1 MESLQSLDLET
12 MEAFGRLRSA
22 CPRQL
27 ENVMHDLSALGGQTV
42 LTLVVIFAV
51 GLLLSFRRYRTAAF
65 VVATALGGYLL
76 SVGLKVLVDRQR
88 PPGGLIQ
95 VSGNSFPSGHSMLSA
110 IIYLT
115 LALIVSTV
123 ILRWRVRLY
132 VIGSALVLVG
142 LIGISRLYL
151 GVHYLTDVAAGWL
164 LGLAWAILCRW
175 VEKRWV
181 LRMERQA
188 ALINGNE
195 P

>member
-1 MESLQSLDLET
+1 MESLQSIDHDT
-12 MEAFGRLRSA
+12 MAVFDRLRSA
-22 CPRQL
+22 CPWL
-27 ENVMHDLSALGGQTV
+27 ESPMNDLSALGGRTV
-42 LTLVVIFAV
+42 LTLVVVFAV
-51 GLLLSFRRYRTAAF
+51 GLLLSFRRHRTAGF
-65 VVATALGGYLL
+65 VLAAALGGYVL
-76 SVGLKVLVDRQR
+76 SVGLKLLVGRER
-88 PPGGLIQ
+88 PAGGLIQ
-95 VSGNSFPSGHSMLSA
+95 VGGNSFPSGHSMLSA

-132 VIGSALVLVG
+132 VIGSALVLVA
-142 LIGISRLYL
+142 LIGVSRLYL

-164 LGLAWAILCRW
+164 VGLAWAIACRW

-188 ALINGNE
+188 ALGNGNE

>member
-1 MESLQSLDLET
+1 MESLQSLDQQT

-22 CPRQL
+22 YSWLDRP
-27 ENVMHDLSALGGQTV
+27 MHDLSSLGGQTV
-42 LTLVVIFAV
+42 LTVVVTFAV
-51 GLLLSFRRYRTAAF
+51 GLLLSLRRYRSAGFVLAA
-65 VVATALGGYLL
+65 ALGGYVL
-76 SVGLKVLVDRQR
+76 SVGLKTLVGRQR
-88 PPGGLIQ
+88 PAGGLVQ

-164 LGLAWAILCRW
+164 VGLAWAILCRW
-175 VEKRWV
+175 IEKRWV
-181 LRMERQA
+181 LRLERQA
-188 ALINGNE
+188 ALISGNE

>member
-1 MESLQSLDLET
+1 MESLQSLDQQT
-12 MEAFGRLRSA
+12 VAVFDRLRSA
-22 CPRQL
+22 YPWL
-27 ENVMHDLSALGGQTV
+27 DLPMSDLSALGGRTL

-51 GLLLSFRRYRTAAF
+51 GLLLSFRRYRTAGF
-65 VVATALGGYLL
+65 VLAAALGGYVL
-76 SVGLKVLVDRQR
+76 SVGLKFLVGRQR
-88 PPGGLIQ
+88 PAGGLIQ

-132 VIGSALVLVG
+132 VIGSALVLVA

-164 LGLAWAILCRW
+164 VGLAWAIACRW
-175 VEKRWV
+175 IEKRWV
-181 LRMERQA
+181 LRLERQA
-188 ALINGNE
+188 SLSDGNE
-195 P
+195 S

>member
-1 MESLQSLDLET
+1 M
-12 MEAFGRLRSA
+12 
-22 CPRQL
+22 
-27 ENVMHDLSALGGQTV
+27 NDLSALGGQTV
-42 LTLVVIFAV
+42 LTLVVVFAV
-51 GLLLSFRRYRTAAF
+51 GLLLSLRRYRTAGF
-65 VVATALGGYLL
+65 VLVAALGGYLL
-76 SVGLKVLVDRQR
+76 AVGLKSLVGR
-88 PPGGLIQ
+88 PRPVGGLIQ

-132 VIGSALVLVG
+132 IIGSALVLVG

-164 LGLAWAILCRW
+164 VGLAWAIACRW

-188 ALINGNE
+188 VNDGNDG
-195 P
+195 

>member
-1 MESLQSLDLET
+1 MERLQSLDQET
-12 MEAFGRLRSA
+12 MAFFDRLRSA
-22 CPRQL
+22 CPKL
-27 ENVMHDLSALGGQTV
+27 ENPMHDLSALGGQTV

-51 GLLLSFRRYRTAAF
+51 GLLLSLRRYRSAAF
-65 VVATALGGYLL
+65 VVATALGGYVL
-76 SVGLKVLVDRQR
+76 SVGLKVLVGRQR
-88 PPGGLIQ
+88 PAGGLIQ

-123 ILRWRVRLY
+123 ILKWRVRFY
-132 VIGSALVLVG
+132 IIGSTLVLVG

-164 LGLAWAILCRW
+164 VGLAWAILCRW

-188 ALINGNE
+188 ALVNGDE
-195 P
+195 A

>member
-1 MESLQSLDLET
+1 MESLQSLDQQT

-22 CPRQL
+22 CPVL
-27 ENVMHDLSALGGQTV
+27 ERPMNDLSALGGQTV

-51 GLLLSFRRYRTAAF
+51 GLLLSLRRYRTAGF
-65 VVATALGGYLL
+65 VLATALGGYVL
-76 SVGLKVLVDRQR
+76 SVGLKLLVGR
-88 PPGGLIQ
+88 PRPAGGLIQ
-95 VSGNSFPSGHSMLSA
+95 LSGNSFPSGHSMLSA

-115 LALIVSTV
+115 LALTVSTV

-132 VIGSALVLVG
+132 VIGSALVLVA

-164 LGLAWAILCRW
+164 VGLAWAILCRW

-188 ALINGNE
+188 ALISGND

>member
-1 MESLQSLDLET
+1 MESLQSLDQQT
-12 MEAFGRLRSA
+12 MAVFDRLRSA
-22 CPRQL
+22 YPGL
-27 ENVMHDLSALGGQTV
+27 EGPMNDLSALGGRTV

-51 GLLLSFRRYRTAAF
+51 GLLFSLKRHRSAGF
-65 VVATALGGYLL
+65 VMATALGGYLL
-76 SVGLKVLVDRQR
+76 SVGLKHLVGRQR
-88 PPGGLIQ
+88 PVGGLIQ

-123 ILRWRVRLY
+123 IPRWRVRAY
-132 VIGSALVLVG
+132 IIGSALVLVG

-164 LGLAWAILCRW
+164 VGLAWAIACRW

-181 LRMERQA
+181 LRLERQA
-188 ALINGNE
+188 ALGNGDE
-195 P
+195 G